1 MSENGYRQEKQVY
14 NGTPNVEPVKS
25 EQKMIGDNQYTPP
38 REVSAYDDAT
48 SNRFPQDSN
57 GWPVRGEWQEKAVK
71 N

>member
-14 NGTPNVEPVKS
+14 NGTPNVEPVYS

-38 REVSAYDDAT
+38 REVPTYDDVT

-57 GWPVRGEWQEKAVK
+57 GWPVRGQWQEKAVK